1 MGGMKYL
8 TKPLAAAVATAALVF
23 STTGCV
29 SDYSGA
35 SYTQAEAR
43 MQQTVYRGTLT
54 SIEPV
59 VIEGNEGTVGAVAG
73 GVMGGALG
81 SAVGG
86 GSGNTIATVAG
97 ALVGAAAGA
106 MAERNMTKQQAY
118 ALEVTMPDG
127 RVMSVTQTLGND
139 TFTVGQNVKVLVGS
153 NGTTR
158 VRPD

>member
-1 MGGMKYL
+1 MKHT
-8 TKPLAAAVATAALVF
+8 TKPLAAAVLAAAIAV

-43 MQQTVYRGTLT
+43 TQNTVYYGTLRR
-54 SIEPV
+54 IEPV

-97 ALVGAAAGA
+97 ALAGAAAGA
-106 MAERNMTKQQAY
+106 FAERNMTTQQAY
-118 ALEVTMPDG
+118 ALEVELSDG

-139 TFTVGQNVKVLVGS
+139 TFTVGQQVRVLVAG

-158 VRPD
+158 VRPN